1 MADFTDVAN
10 TLVGLIAGVVYPYGT
25 AAPSITGAPVKIY
38 QGWPDAG
45 QIQKDL
51 KDGIVN
57 ISVFP
62 LPTEKLLP
70 YRNLEWQQLSIA
82 PAMVTLAVT
91 PSTVTFGGAAAA
103 GQNIAVLADGRPFVY
118 AVQASDTPSSIAVAL
133 ATLISAVRAA
143 SSVGP
148 VLTIPGAHTLVARI
162 GTLGTSIRELRR
174 VERSFQITIWANCFD
189 QRDPLAS
196 LLDVALT
203 ENYRI
208 QLSDGMQGIL
218 RYRSTVQ
225 DDSLQKQG
233 LYRRDMIYSVEYAVT
248 QTLTDTQVV
257 TEQTA
262 ISVVPL
268 PDSAEIGKII
278 INT

>member
-1 MADFTDVAN
+1 MADFTDVAD
-10 TLVGLIAGVVYPYGT
+10 TLVGLIAGVVYPNGT
-25 AAPSITGAPVKIY
+25 AAPSIIGAPVKIY

-82 PAMVTLAVT
+82 PATVTLAVT
-91 PSTVTFGGAAAA
+91 PSTVTFSGAAAA

-118 AVQASDTPSSIAVAL
+118 AVQASDTLSSIAAAL

-148 VLTIPGAHTLVARI
+148 VLTVPGAHALVARI
-162 GTLGTSIRELRR
+162 GTQGTSIRELRR
-174 VERSFQITIWANCFD
+174 VEKSFQITIWANCFD
-189 QRDPLAS
+189 QRDPLAKV
-196 LLDVALT
+196 LDPALT

-262 ISVVPL
+262 IAVVPL
-268 PDSAEIGKII
+268 PDSAEVGKII